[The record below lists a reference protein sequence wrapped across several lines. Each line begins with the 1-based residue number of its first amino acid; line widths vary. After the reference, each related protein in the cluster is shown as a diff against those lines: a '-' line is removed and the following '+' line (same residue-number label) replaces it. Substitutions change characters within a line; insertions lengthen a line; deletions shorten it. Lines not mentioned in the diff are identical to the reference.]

1 MSLDPERRALLLDA
15 KLRTL
20 ATDLD
25 IPVDGEASPLGGG
38 AALVV
43 DGTTVALAGE
53 DAPERALGS
62 ALLLAARHEADRV
75 VLFHDDPAVAAVDA
89 RRAGALAP
97 SPEVRLVAGASSE
110 PAVPSGPL
118 GPIES
123 PPMPERFE
131 DLCRGAGVD
140 PVCEHGTWRGEVLG
154 LEVVRATEAGF
165 EPGVGRFDR
174 EASALLHG
182 DLPTSESLAA
192 AADHV
197 RAQRHRGAGAHP
209 LATLARE
216 RWLRHDLLVDPARV
230 GLVDMRPV
238 DPPVERGGLRAP
250 APAPAV
256 GTAPD
261 DERVLVVCSVGV
273 DADLVP
279 ATADLMLRER
289 PDRVVVV
296 LPPRDVLSPV
306 ERAVARLAV
315 PAVVVGVD
323 GTWT

>member
-1 MSLDPERRALLLDA
+1 VSLDPERRALLLDA
-15 KLRTL
+15 KLRAL

-25 IPVDGEASPLGGG
+25 IPVDGEPSPLGGG

-75 VLFHDDPAVAAVDA
+75 VLFHDVAAVAAVDA
-89 RRAGALAP
+89 RRSAALAP
-97 SPEVRLVAGASSE
+97 SPEVRLVAGPSSE

-123 PPMPERFE
+123 PSMPEGFE

-216 RWLRHDLLVDPARV
+216 RWLRHDLLADPARV
-230 GLVDMRPV
+230 GLVDLWPV
-238 DPPVERGGLRAP
+238 DPPVERGGLREP

-315 PAVVVGVD
+315 SAVVVGVD